1 MRGDRGL
8 SEQDFFKLLEKL
20 EGDADKSQQAQE
32 LLDNVT
38 SGGDLPDQGEILKM
52 IQDLTA
58 DLSEEKRCQ
67 LKEFIAEAAQQLDGE
82 QLAGDL
88 LKMLALFLDRT

>member
-1 MRGDRGL
+1 
-8 SEQDFFKLLEKL
+8 
-20 EGDADKSQQAQE
+20 
-32 LLDNVT
+32 
-38 SGGDLPDQGEILKM
+38 LKM

>member
-1 MRGDRGL
+1 M

-38 SGGDLPDQGEILKM
+38 SGGDLPDR
-52 IQDLTA
+52 
-58 DLSEEKRCQ
+58 EKY
-67 LKEFIAEAAQQLDGE
+67 
-82 QLAGDL
+82 
-88 LKMLALFLDRT
+88 